1 MTNRRVT
8 GCVTMR
14 MTWIEYTVS
23 NIQTALVVL
32 KVLGY
37 ITASWW
43 VVLLPVMVLLV
54 LEFFWSCTIE
64 VGMDREEDK

>member
-1 MTNRRVT
+1 
-8 GCVTMR
+8 MR

-23 NIQTALVVL
+23 NVQTALVIL
-32 KVLGY
+32 KLIGR

-64 VGMDREEDK
+64 VGVDREE

>member
-1 MTNRRVT
+1 MS
-8 GCVTMR
+8 
-14 MTWIEYTVS
+14 WIEYLVA
-23 NIQTALVVL
+23 NVQTALIVL
-32 KVLGY
+32 KVLNR

-64 VGMDREEDK
+64 VGTDREE

>member
-1 MTNRRVT
+1 MRRVT

-14 MTWIEYTVS
+14 MTWIEYLVA
-23 NIQTALVVL
+23 NVQTALIVL
-32 KVLGY
+32 KLIGR

-54 LEFFWSCTIE
+54 LEFFWSCSVE
-64 VGMDREEDK
+64 VVSDKDTEE